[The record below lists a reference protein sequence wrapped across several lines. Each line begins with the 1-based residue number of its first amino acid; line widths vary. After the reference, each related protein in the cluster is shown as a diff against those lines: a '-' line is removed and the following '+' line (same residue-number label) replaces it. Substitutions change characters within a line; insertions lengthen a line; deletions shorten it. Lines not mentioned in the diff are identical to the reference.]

1 MIRKTISDG
10 STWPRPALE
19 SDDEYGLADILCWK
33 PLADITQSQ
42 LLEAATI
49 IQAYEY
55 LVMESTRAKRDL
67 VCRDM
72 REGETGKPPTI
83 RPGASHQGLPVRQN
97 HQ

>member
-1 MIRKTISDG
+1 VCTVGNLQKEELMIRKTISDG

-83 RPGASHQGLPVRQN
+83 
-97 HQ
+97 